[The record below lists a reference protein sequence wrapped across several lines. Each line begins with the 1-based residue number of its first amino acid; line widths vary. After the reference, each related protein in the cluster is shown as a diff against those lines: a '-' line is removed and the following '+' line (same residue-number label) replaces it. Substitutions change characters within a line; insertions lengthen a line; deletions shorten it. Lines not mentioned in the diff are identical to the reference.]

1 MYVIKLMDI
10 WSLMTEI
17 LKRTFGDTMSQ
28 LTYNLTV
35 KRVEPYNNRDIT
47 CPGRYN
53 TLCQMSR

>member
-1 MYVIKLMDI
+1 MDI

-17 LKRTFGDTMSQ
+17 LKRTSGDTMSQ
-28 LTYNLTV
+28 LTYNLTI